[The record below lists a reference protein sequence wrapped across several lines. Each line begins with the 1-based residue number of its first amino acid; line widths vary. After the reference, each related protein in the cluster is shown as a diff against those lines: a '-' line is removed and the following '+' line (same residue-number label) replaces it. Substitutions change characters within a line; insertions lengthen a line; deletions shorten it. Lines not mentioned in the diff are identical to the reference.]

1 MGIQDRF
8 QYVHEAFTPLFSAHL
23 YLHTNKEA
31 FLKHRKLYTGKKMNL
46 TGVSGASSDFNT
58 PEGIVLLIGV
68 FAEADSV
75 VSALVHEAL
84 HSAAALLDR
93 FGVKTTRNNHEPLAY
108 MQDWIVTECMTAL
121 GAKVTFE

>member
-1 MGIQDRF
+1 MGNQDRF

-68 FAEADSV
+68 FAEGLCSQR
-75 VSALVHEAL
+75 SCTRGIAL
-84 HSAAALLDR
+84 SSR
-93 FGVKTTRNNHEPLAY
+93 TT
-108 MQDWIVTECMTAL
+108 
-121 GAKVTFE
+121 